1 MKIYVMGLG
10 NMGSWFARSLKQEHA
25 VAGYDREKSKVEKL
39 KGEIKILNPEELES
53 YEPDL
58 VLNAVTLKDTIEAFE
73 SIDPFIKEHTI
84 LCDIASVKGDI
95 QGYYKKKGL
104 RFLSMHPMF
113 GPTFANMEKLKGE
126 NVIFI
131 SGSDK
136 EAVNTFKR
144 FFKKYRLKF
153 FELSFEEHDRMMAYS
168 LAVPFI
174 SSLVFASCVEKTVV
188 PGTTFSKHLS
198 IARGLLSEDD
208 HLLGEILFN
217 THTLPEVEKITG
229 RLEYLKHIIKQK
241 DQEELSGL
249 LSRLRRN
256 IG

>member
-25 VAGYDREKSKVEKL
+25 VAGYDKEKSRVEKL

-73 SIDPFIKEHTI
+73 SIDPFIKGHTI

-136 EAVNTFKR
+136 EAVNTLKR

-241 DQEELSGL
+241 DQEELLGL